1 MADNAIMCFGFGDGN
16 DEDVDVENN
25 NLETKRKDRFCLEF
39 T

>member
-1 MADNAIMCFGFGDGN
+1 MADNAIVFFGFGDGN

-25 NLETKRKDRFCLEF
+25 NLETKGKDRVCLEF